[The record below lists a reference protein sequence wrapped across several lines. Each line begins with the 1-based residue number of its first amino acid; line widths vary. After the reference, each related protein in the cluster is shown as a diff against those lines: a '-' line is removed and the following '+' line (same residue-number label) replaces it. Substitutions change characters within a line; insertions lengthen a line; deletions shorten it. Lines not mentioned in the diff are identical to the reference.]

1 MTTINLDEALVG
13 AEAMA
18 RELAGG
24 REPSATEVRRIRHWI
39 SLARISHRDD
49 SRVVLGALGVGR
61 RAQEGDDRA
70 QGRSEPPRD
79 GRR

>member
-39 SLARISHRDD
+39 SLGHIRTRKIGQLHVTTRQHLMADIEPR
-49 SRVVLGALGVGR
+49 SRVEEA
-61 RAQEGDDRA
+61 AA
-70 QGRSEPPRD
+70 NAP
-79 GRR
+79 